1 MPDSIVEAIVQKF
14 QQRSDVGQK
23 KYGVT
28 LDRKDLSTYDWI
40 QHTQEELMD
49 AILYLE
55 RLKRDVLEKTV
66 KEKCPSN
73 TE

>member
-1 MPDSIVEAIVQKF
+1 MSDTIVNAIVQKF
-14 QQRSDVGQK
+14 QQRSEIGQK

-55 RLKRDVLEKTV
+55 RLKRDILEKSD